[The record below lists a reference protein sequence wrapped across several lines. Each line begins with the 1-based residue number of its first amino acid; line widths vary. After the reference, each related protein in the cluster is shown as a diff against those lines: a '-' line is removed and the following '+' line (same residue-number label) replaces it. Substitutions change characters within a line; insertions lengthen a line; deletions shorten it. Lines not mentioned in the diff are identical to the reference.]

1 VQPYTRLHPAAIVN
15 RFASSDTASVINKRR
30 IIMKK
35 KLSVNA
41 SWGSGNQVNIEAAA
55 VEPPARTRASAPDG
69 RSHGEDAQG
78 TPLCI
83 TVPSNSIPDNFT
95 PLLFGVDSLYLS
107 FPGDLSEE
115 WEKKLE
121 HLKLLAQSES
131 EKEQAQAQLKIGE
144 HLFEVS
150 DHGAKRFPYILADNC
165 FYIKLSGSR
174 AKSLPLAHVQISSE
188 YLHAVGEGAAT
199 ANLCGIIAQFGS
211 NAVPI
216 ISRADVF
223 LDFIC
228 AVDFD
233 GLNQECWMTRANLL
247 AKYYDRRIPQP
258 FTGWV
263 VGAGGDL
270 SSRLYEK
277 TVEIEYKSRKF
288 FFHELWQKRGWKL
301 GDKVW
306 RQEFQLRREVLK
318 QLGTHTV
325 PDLLQSFDALW
336 RYLTQDW
343 LRLAIP
349 NATDATRTRWPTHPV
364 WQSVS
369 QVFDQ
374 FTEDQPRLARFRPQ
388 RLPREEWMLVN
399 GLGGLTSFMAS
410 KGIEDFD
417 EGWSEYLHRAKV
429 FHHVHGRNLEDY
441 ILRKVKTKARRY
453 NTLDNTTG
461 GQDGDA

>member
-1 VQPYTRLHPAAIVN
+1 MQDNQPIGSADSADKVAPQPAA
-15 RFASSDTASVINKRR
+15 T
-30 IIMKK
+30 
-35 KLSVNA
+35 
-41 SWGSGNQVNIEAAA
+41 
-55 VEPPARTRASAPDG
+55 EPSPARTRGSAADG
-69 RSHGEDAQG
+69 GGAG
-78 TPLCI
+78 TAAEGAPPSNRA
-83 TVPSNSIPDNFT
+83 PSNSIPEKFT

-107 FPGDLSEE
+107 FSGNLPVERE
-115 WEKKLE
+115 AELE

-131 EKEQAQAQLKIGE
+131 EKEQAQAQLKIGK

-165 FYIKLSGSR
+165 FLIKFSSSR
-174 AKSLPLAHVQISSE
+174 AKALPLAQVQISSE
-188 YLHAVGEGAAT
+188 YLHAVGEEAAT
-199 ANLCGIIAQFGS
+199 ANLCGIIAQFGG

-228 AVDFD
+228 TVDFD
-233 GLNQECWMTRANLL
+233 GLDQECWITRANLL

-263 VGAGGDL
+263 VGQGGDL

-277 TVEIEYKSRKF
+277 TVEIEHKSRKF
-288 FFHELWQKRGWKL
+288 FFHELWQKQGWQA

-306 RQEFQLRREVLK
+306 RQEFQLRREVSK
-318 QLGTHTV
+318 QLGVHTV
-325 PDLLQSFDALW
+325 PDLLRSFDALW

-349 NATDATRTRWPTHPV
+349 NPNDATRTRWPTHPA

-374 FTEDQPRLARFRPQ
+374 FTEDRPRLTRFRPQ

-410 KGIEDFD
+410 HGIEDFD
-417 EGWSEYLHRAKV
+417 EGLGEYLRRASV
-429 FHHVHGRNLEDY
+429 FHHVNGRKLEDY
-441 ILRKVKTKARRY
+441 VLRKVKAKTRRY
-453 NTLDNTTG
+453 NTLDNTG
-461 GQDGDA
+461 GNHGDA

>member
-1 VQPYTRLHPAAIVN
+1 MQ
-15 RFASSDTASVINKRR
+15 
-30 IIMKK
+30 K

-41 SWGSGNQVNIEAAA
+41 SADSDNQAIIEAAA
-55 VEPPARTRASAPDG
+55 VRPPARTRASRAADG
-69 RSHGEDAQG
+69 RTHSEDAKG
-78 TPLCI
+78 TPPSN
-83 TVPSNSIPDNFT
+83 TVPSNSIPEQFT
-95 PLLFGVDSLYLS
+95 VLLFGVDSLYLS
-107 FPGDLSEE
+107 FPGNLSVE
-115 WEKKLE
+115 WEEKLE

-131 EKEQAQAQLKIGE
+131 EKEQSQAQLKIGE

-165 FYIKLSGSR
+165 FFIKFSSSR
-174 AKSLPLAHVQISSE
+174 GKSLPLATVQISSE

-199 ANLCGIIAQFGS
+199 ANLCSIIGQFGG
-211 NAVPI
+211 NVGVPI

-228 AVDFD
+228 SVDFD
-233 GLNQECWMTRANLL
+233 GLDQECWMTRANLL
-247 AKYYDRRIPQP
+247 AKYYDRRIPYP

-263 VGAGGDL
+263 VGQGGDL

-288 FFHELWQKRGWKL
+288 FFHELWQRRGWKL

-306 RQEFQLRREVLK
+306 RQEFQLRREPLK
-318 QLGTHTV
+318 QLGMHTV
-325 PDLLQSFDALW
+325 PDLLQLYDALW

-349 NATDATRTRWPTHPV
+349 NPNDVTRTRWPTHPV
-364 WQSVS
+364 WQSIS

-374 FTEDQPRLARFRPQ
+374 FMEERPRLERFRPQ
-388 RLPREEWMLVN
+388 RIPREEWMLVN

-410 KGIEDFD
+410 RGIEDFD
-417 EGWSEYLHRAKV
+417 TGLSEYVLRARV
-429 FHHVHGRNLEDY
+429 FHHVNGRNLEDY
-441 ILRKVKTKARRY
+441 ISHKVKVKARKY
-453 NTLDNTTG
+453 NTLDNTKG
-461 GQDGDA
+461 GQHGDV

>member
-1 VQPYTRLHPAAIVN
+1 MATI
-15 RFASSDTASVINKRR
+15 K
-30 IIMKK
+30 
-35 KLSVNA
+35 
-41 SWGSGNQVNIEAAA
+41 GNQKHDA
-55 VEPPARTRASAPDG
+55 PDDARTDARAGAHRTDG
-69 RSHGEDAQG
+69 GRRGDSEG
-78 TPLCI
+78 TLPSNR
-83 TVPSNSIPDNFT
+83 VPSNSIPEKFT
-95 PLLFGVDSLYLS
+95 VLLFGVDSLYLS

-115 WEKKLE
+115 WQSKLE

-131 EKEQAQAQLKIGE
+131 EKEQSHAQLKIGE

-165 FYIKLSGSR
+165 FFIKFSSSR
-174 AKSLPLAHVQISSE
+174 AKSLPLATVQISSE

-199 ANLCGIIAQFGS
+199 ANLCSIIGQFGG
-211 NAVPI
+211 NVGVPI

-228 AVDFD
+228 TVDFD
-233 GLNQECWMTRANLL
+233 RLDQECWVTRANLL
-247 AKYYDRRIPQP
+247 AKYYDRRIPCP

-263 VGAGGDL
+263 VGQGGDL

-288 FFHELWQKRGWKL
+288 FFHELWQPRGWKL
-301 GDKVW
+301 GEKVW

-318 QLGTHTV
+318 QLNINTV
-325 PDLLQSFDALW
+325 PDLLEFFDALW
-336 RYLTQDW
+336 RYLTQEW

-349 NATDATRTRWPTHPV
+349 NPNDATRTRWPTHPV
-364 WQSVS
+364 WQAIS

-374 FTEDQPRLARFRPQ
+374 FMEDRPRLQRFHPQ
-388 RLPREEWMLVN
+388 RLPRDEWMLVN

-410 KGIEDFD
+410 RGIEDFD
-417 EGWSEYLHRAKV
+417 EGLNEYLHRAKV
-429 FHHVHGRNLEDY
+429 FHHINGRNLKDY
-441 ILRKVKTKARRY
+441 ISRKVKAKARKY

-461 GQDGDA
+461 GNHGDS